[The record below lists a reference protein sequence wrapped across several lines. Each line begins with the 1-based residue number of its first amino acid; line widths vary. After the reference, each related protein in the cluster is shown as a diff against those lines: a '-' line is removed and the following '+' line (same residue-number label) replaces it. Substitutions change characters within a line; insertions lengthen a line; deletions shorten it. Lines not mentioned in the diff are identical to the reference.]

1 MNISRRH
8 FLNLGL
14 SGSLAGIQ
22 AHAQSAPGYR
32 ALVCVFLF
40 GGHDA
45 NNAVIPMDAARL
57 AAYTDLR
64 KNLALA
70 ANTLLPVQTATSR
83 QPLGLHPR
91 LVEMQKLFN
100 SRQLALVANVGVLA
114 EPLTRAQYLA
124 NGLKPSNLFS
134 HSDQVVQWQTSI
146 PNSFGTSGWGGRAAD
161 QVLALNPSGFP
172 TAISVAGNSLFATG
186 QVSRPATVT
195 PNAALGLRGF
205 TATAA
210 SQARYNALKEIL
222 TFDTGVKLVAQ
233 ASRILSQGLSDSD
246 ALNRALASQPALA
259 TAFPANNSLA
269 TQLQQVARLIQA
281 RQALGMNRQIFFCS
295 LGGFD
300 THSDQLNDQG
310 NLLGQVDAAL
320 GAFFQATVEL
330 GVAGQVTAFTE
341 SDFGRTY
348 KPNSNGGSDHAW
360 GATHLVLGGA
370 VKGGELYG
378 ALPDPVL
385 GSGQDAGS
393 EGRWIPSI
401 AIDQY
406 GATLASWFGVP
417 PQSLA
422 SVFPNL
428 ARFGTANLGF
438 LG

>member
-1 MNISRRH
+1 MKFSRRQ

-22 AHAQSAPGYR
+22 AHAQSASGYR

-40 GGHDA
+40 GGNDG
-45 NNAVIPMDAARL
+45 NNVVIPMDAPRL
-57 AAYTDLR
+57 AAYTGIR

-70 ANTLLPVQTATSR
+70 ANTLLPVQTPGSGQA
-83 QPLGLHPR
+83 LGLHPR
-91 LVEMQKLFN
+91 LVELQKLFN
-100 SRQLALVANVGVLA
+100 SRQLALLSNVGVLA

-124 NGLKPSNLFS
+124 NGQKPVNLFS
-134 HSDQVVQWQTSI
+134 HSDQVVQWQTAF
-146 PNSFGTSGWGGRAAD
+146 PNSFGTSGWGGRVAD
-161 QVLALNPSGFP
+161 QILGLNPNNFP
-172 TAISVAGNSLFATG
+172 TAISVAGNSLFANG
-186 QVSRPATVT
+186 QVTRPATVT
-195 PNAALGLRGF
+195 PNVALGLTGF
-205 TATAA
+205 NSTAA
-210 SQARYNALKEIL
+210 SQARLNALHEIL

-233 ASRILSQGLSDSD
+233 ASRILGQGLADSD
-246 ALNRALASQPALA
+246 ALNRALAAQPALT
-259 TAFPANNSLA
+259 TAFPANSSLA
-269 TQLQQVARLIQA
+269 TQLQQVAKLIQA
-281 RQALGMNRQIFFCS
+281 RQALGMSRQIFFCS

-300 THSDQLNDQG
+300 THSNQLTDQG

-360 GATHLVLGGA
+360 GSLHLVLGGA

-385 GSGQDAGS
+385 GSGSDAAS

-406 GATLASWFGVP
+406 GATLATWFGVP
-417 PQSLA
+417 AQNLGA
-422 SVFPNL
+422 VFPNL
-428 ARFGTANLGF
+428 GKFGQANLGF